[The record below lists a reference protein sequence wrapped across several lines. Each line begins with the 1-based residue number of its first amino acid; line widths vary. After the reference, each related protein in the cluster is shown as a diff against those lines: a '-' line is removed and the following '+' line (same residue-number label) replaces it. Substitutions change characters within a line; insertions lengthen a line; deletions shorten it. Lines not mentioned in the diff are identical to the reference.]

1 MNLTLSYHRFWCC
14 QASTSIFGSFF
25 LIRKITDYLESL
37 CDGWLVRFQPLLIPL
52 VCYFAISSK
61 SRRWGINFWNESY
74 GMALAS
80 KWRLDAFKFQKFPLS
95 KQGKNK
101 NQKTN
106 NFVNLQVGINICS
119 YETELGNDLL
129 YSITIPAQQGNLF

>member
-1 MNLTLSYHRFWCC
+1 MGHKLLKWVLWLFHLNDIWLPLS
-14 QASTSIFGSFF
+14 
-25 LIRKITDYLESL
+25 
-37 CDGWLVRFQPLLIPL
+37 
-52 VCYFAISSK
+52 
-61 SRRWGINFWNESY
+61 
-74 GMALAS
+74 
-80 KWRLDAFKFQKFPLS
+80 FKFPPT

-119 YETELGNDLL
+119 YETELENDLL

>member
-1 MNLTLSYHRFWCC
+1 M
-14 QASTSIFGSFF
+14 
-25 LIRKITDYLESL
+25 SL
-37 CDGWLVRFQPLLIPL
+37 
-52 VCYFAISSK
+52 
-61 SRRWGINFWNESY
+61 
-74 GMALAS
+74 MALAS
-80 KWRLDAFKFQKFPLS
+80 KWRLAAFKFQQFPLS

-119 YETELGNDLL
+119 YETELENDLL